1 MQRIQKLIL
10 LLFILTP
17 IFSITEIFEYLGI
30 GVVLPIDMFYIKL
43 PKDILM
49 IVVLFLSLTYSLRYK
64 HPINYH
70 ICLFLLSAFTFIC
83 FFFSYSVNGIQIA
96 LAGIRWA
103 IPLFLII
110 LLYDISNHDLLEKT
124 TKILFALLLLH
135 ITAQILEMI
144 FMPPIWGLNALG
156 LSGRLPG
163 IFVHPSASGTFA
175 AFCFFCFKYFLSQK
189 KKMIGSILAII
200 SVFLSMSSTG
210 VILLTILLFMPIY
223 LRSKYKLILS
233 FVAILFIFLI
243 ITNLDLLTGRQA
255 GDSELSGTTRVQI
268 LQEIVNSTEL
278 ISTNFGIATN
288 TAMNLLTKL
297 GIGSNAF
304 IADSLYTSFLT
315 NYGAIFSILFIG
327 SILYLLLYL
336 FMKKN
341 KDIPFILFF
350 VISLL
355 SGISII
361 IIEIFPINLIIALYL
376 SYYLKK
382 YSFLSDNLFT
392 KNDNNI
398 TLNR

>member
-49 IVVLFLSLTYSLRYK
+49 IVLLFLSFTYSLRYK

-83 FFFSYSVNGIQIA
+83 FFFSYSANGIQIA
-96 LAGIRWA
+96 VAGIRWA
-103 IPLFLII
+103 VPLFLII
-110 LLYDISNHDLLEKT
+110 LLYDVSNYDLLEKT

-210 VILLTILLFMPIY
+210 VILLSILLFMPIY
-223 LRSKYKLILS
+223 LKSKYKFILS
-233 FVAILFIFLI
+233 SVVILFLFLI
-243 ITNLDLLTGRQA
+243 ISNLDLLTGRA
-255 GDSELSGTTRVQI
+255 VGDSELSGTTRIQI
-268 LQEIVNSTEL
+268 LQGIVDSMEF

-288 TAMNLLTKL
+288 TAMNLLITL
-297 GIGSNAF
+297 GIQSNAF

-315 NYGAIFSILFIG
+315 NYGAIFFILFIG
-327 SILYLLLYL
+327 AILYLLIYL
-336 FMKKN
+336 FIKKN
-341 KDIPFILFF
+341 KDIPFIIFIL
-350 VISLL
+350 ITLL

-361 IIEIFPINLIIALYL
+361 IIELFPVNLIISLYF
-376 SYYLKK
+376 SYFLKK
-382 YSFLSDNLFT
+382 HLFLSDTLFI
-392 KNDNNI
+392 KKGKDNNQ
-398 TLNR
+398 N

>member
-64 HPINYH
+64 HPINYY

-83 FFFSYSVNGIQIA
+83 FFFSYSANGIEIA
-96 LAGIRWA
+96 VAGIRWA

-135 ITAQILEMI
+135 ITVQIVEMI
-144 FMPPIWGLNALG
+144 FMPPFWGLNMFG